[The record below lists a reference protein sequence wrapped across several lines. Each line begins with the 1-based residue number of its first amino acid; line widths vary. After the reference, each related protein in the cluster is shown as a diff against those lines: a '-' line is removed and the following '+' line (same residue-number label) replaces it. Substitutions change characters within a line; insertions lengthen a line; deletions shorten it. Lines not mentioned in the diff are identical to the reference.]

1 VVQSF
6 RVESRSSYR
15 GPRLRLGS
23 PWSLLFLESSGFS
36 DVYAISVI
44 DVSDDKRHLEGYLCV
59 ARDYSHRMLSQTS
72 GCLFRK
78 LSRQACR
85 RKLQHESTQRARG
98 ALQDASARAASY
110 KLQKFN
116 VSYTISP
123 LLTHDSWQRVSS
135 QVAILNQN
143 QSINVVK
150 PFLLR
155 YR

>member
-1 VVQSF
+1 MIRDISRVTCAWLEIILTGCSRKPAAVSF
-6 RVESRSSYR
+6 A
-15 GPRLRLGS
+15 
-23 PWSLLFLESSGFS
+23 SLAG
-36 DVYAISVI
+36 
-44 DVSDDKRHLEGYLCV
+44 
-59 ARDYSHRMLSQTS
+59 
-72 GCLFRK
+72 K
-78 LSRQACR
+78 LADENS
-85 RKLQHESTQRARG
+85 KHESTQRARG